1 MNLKTNAKARLTRR
15 ALFHA
20 DFWAVLHDSIS
31 CKKCIN
37 VYQIELFAKKLAA
50 DYQRQKKAM
59 YQDVS
64 FWVSSCHHL
73 TDKCIMNGFSSPLIC
88 TKIAQKREK
97 LPCYSRKFLSCWK
110 RIFRSARP
118 GGGGESR
125 TPVREYDDPTF
136 YERSRR
142 MSIPLA
148 ALPTAGSPVR

>member
-59 YQDVS
+59 YH
-64 FWVSSCHHL
+64 F
-73 TDKCIMNGFSSPLIC
+73 G
-88 TKIAQKREK
+88 
-97 LPCYSRKFLSCWK
+97 Y
-110 RIFRSARP
+110 RP
-118 GGGGESR
+118 A
-125 TPVREYDDPTF
+125 
-136 YERSRR
+136 
-142 MSIPLA
+142 II
-148 ALPTAGSPVR
+148 

>member
-118 GGGGESR
+118 GAGGGTRTHTMSPSTDFESVTSANSI
-125 TPVREYDDPTF
+125 TP
-136 YERSRR
+136 
-142 MSIPLA
+142 
-148 ALPTAGSPVR
+148 AGQFHWIAWLL